1 MSCDNDHNW
10 EQSAKVKGIVKLSIG
25 PYSEI
30 IKEIKR
36 KSQQSTVSAC
46 FLQKKGKILNHILHR
61 EVKSVHYTTVKIN
74 QYNGLTVVC
83 TKTFS
88 LGFEDIKLN
97 VQFFFCFIRCS
108 FVILCYI

>member
-46 FLQKKGKILNHILHR
+46 FLQKKERSSTIFFI
-61 EVKSVHYTTVKIN
+61 EKSN
-74 QYNGLTVVC
+74 
-83 TKTFS
+83 
-88 LGFEDIKLN
+88 
-97 VQFFFCFIRCS
+97 
-108 FVILCYI
+108 LCITPLSK